1 MMKQRI
7 FEYKRIFI
15 KASAVC
21 LLVLI
26 AGGSL
31 MAQYKGSPVKKDK
44 LINVL
49 RSKQLQTREIVGVIK
64 SNGVDFEVT
73 SAIEQELVGAGARP
87 EVVEAAKNNY
97 RRTAVSKNKPAVNAK
112 AKFSG
117 EPMTKDA
124 IVSLLQ
130 NGVADAQVRKN
141 VEARGVSFKA
151 TPAIKTEIRKAG
163 GSVALANLIAASYVD
178 PNENSSG
185 NNIADGG
192 SSDVSDRYENM
203 INQAVDQY
211 DNQKN
216 TTGAVAALQ
225 NAIKAEPG
233 EPRAYQLLGFMTLYG
248 QKNFETAEGFMR
260 EAINRGGSAV
270 FRVFHDH
277 DGLFKETCQGSLYI
291 AKDTVR
297 FEGDDNKHTFETTDA
312 SIKQVKMNSIFKTFY
327 KVKSGSFKIVLK
339 SGESD
344 SVKFSFAP
352 LTDNA
357 LESKMIIRLIGKND

>member
-1 MMKQRI
+1 MKLKVLKGHS
-7 FEYKRIFI
+7 FFI
-15 KASAVC
+15 KTVVVSLLSLVVCASV
-21 LLVLI
+21 
-26 AGGSL
+26 

-49 RSKQLQTREIVGVIK
+49 RSKQLQTREIVTVIK

-73 SAIEQELVGAGARP
+73 EEVEKELVGAGARP
-87 EVVEAAKNNY
+87 EVIAAAKNNY
-97 RRTAVSKNKPAVNAK
+97 RQATVAKNKTAANTK
-112 AKFSG
+112 TKFSG
-117 EPMTKDA
+117 APMTKDA
-124 IVSLLQ
+124 IIALLQ
-130 NGVADAQVRKN
+130 NGVTDAQVRKN
-141 VEARGVSFKA
+141 VEARGVNFKA
-151 TPAIKTEIRKAG
+151 TPAIKNEIRKAG
-163 GSVALANLIAASYVD
+163 GSVALSNLITASYVD

-185 NNIADGG
+185 NNIAGG
-192 SSDVSDRYENM
+192 STDVSDSYESM

-216 TTGAVAALQ
+216 TAGAITVLQ
-225 NAIKAEPG
+225 NAVKAEPN

-248 QKNFETAEGFMR
+248 QKNFESAETFMR
-260 EAINRGGSAV
+260 EAVNRGGSAV

-277 DGLFKETCQGSLYI
+277 DGLFKDTCQGSLYI

-312 SIKQVKMNSIFKTFY
+312 NIKQVKMNSIFKTFY
-327 KVKSGSFKIVLK
+327 KAKSGSFKIVLK

-357 LESKMIIRLIGKND
+357 LESKMIIRLIGKNG